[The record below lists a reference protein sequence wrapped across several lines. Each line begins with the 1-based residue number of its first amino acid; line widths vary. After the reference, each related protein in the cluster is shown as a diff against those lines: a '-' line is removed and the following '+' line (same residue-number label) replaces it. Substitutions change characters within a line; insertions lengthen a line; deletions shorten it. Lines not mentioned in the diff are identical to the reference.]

1 MIARDG
7 AWNGQQIVPRQDRG
21 DHRVQTKLPCTQ
33 SASLGYGYQYG
44 LMFALIG
51 IHGQAVFTD
60 PGSKLIMVQTAAR
73 MKPIGDPGLAEA
85 VALWYALVAQYGR
98 R

>member
-1 MIARDG
+1 
-7 AWNGQQIVPRQDRG
+7 
-21 DHRVQTKLPCTQ
+21 
-33 SASLGYGYQYG
+33 
-44 LMFALIG
+44 MFALIG